1 MLPQYFFVYISFH
14 SLKFFGSLSSH
25 FIGNVSHISMVY
37 YNAVNFYNRVSLS
50 NLKLVILKILKIKL
64 LRCYVR
70 CRPASLFKCF
80 QFWIYICRK
89 YSNSHA
95 IFIPMLSY
103 LTPDMWL
110 FNSSNSTLKVI
121 VRHLTKSHGRII

>member
-50 NLKLVILKILKIKL
+50 NLNIIQQKGV
-64 LRCYVR
+64 
-70 CRPASLFKCF
+70 ASLDNKISDIEDFEN
-80 QFWIYICRK
+80 QTIE
-89 YSNSHA
+89 
-95 IFIPMLSY
+95 MLCS
-103 LTPDMWL
+103 LQTSL
-110 FNSSNSTLKVI
+110 AF
-121 VRHLTKSHGRII
+121 